1 MSNPKQSGSD
11 TEKNPWAMAN
21 PNYKFGKNILS
32 DGDLK
37 KAAPFT
43 RKLHTFYMQRG
54 ESDDASDI
62 MVALRLETNGWL
74 KRDETSNA
82 LQQMLVQLSD
92 LYNLFNLDSLD
103 LTLLRCFIL

>member
-1 MSNPKQSGSD
+1 
-11 TEKNPWAMAN
+11 MAN

-54 ESDDASDI
+54 ESNDVSDI
-62 MVALRLETNGWL
+62 MVALQPETNAWL
-74 KRDETSNA
+74 KRAESSNT
-82 LQQMLVQLSD
+82 LQQKPVQLSD
-92 LYNLFNLDSLD
+92 LYDLFNLDALD
-103 LTLLRCFIL
+103 LTLLHSFIL